1 MLATPLANGRY
12 QLGLDER
19 AAETIPTSAGAELA
33 TKLDPR
39 GEMARTAAMIDFLG
53 FVRDWPPI
61 CLGQFRDERNAG
73 RFPTP
78 GYMHGQQ

>member
-1 MLATPLANGRY
+1 
-12 QLGLDER
+12 
-19 AAETIPTSAGAELA
+19 
-33 TKLDPR
+33 
-39 GEMARTAAMIDFLG
+39 MIDFLG